1 MNYLPDVA
9 LQNDDYLGIFKNNWK
24 QSKMIDFIHLVDQV
38 LLIFERLAGEKNEM
52 AKKMY
57 QIIIEI
63 TDIVYEQFDKREYL
77 LAQFIEIL
85 PRFPSVPIHFMVEV
99 FK

>member
-1 MNYLPDVA
+1 
-9 LQNDDYLGIFKNNWK
+9 
-24 QSKMIDFIHLVDQV
+24 MIDFIHLVDQV

>member
-38 LLIFERLAGEKNEM
+38 ILIFERLAGEKNEI

>member
-1 MNYLPDVA
+1 MNYLPDA
-9 LQNDDYLGIFKNNWK
+9 IQGNDDYLAIFKNNWK
-24 QSKMIDFIHLVDQV
+24 ELKMVDYISLIDQV
-38 LLIFERLAGEKNEM
+38 ILIFERLAGEKNEM

-63 TDIVYEQFDKREYL
+63 IDIVYNQFDKREDL
-77 LAQFIEIL
+77 LAQFIEIM
-85 PRFPSVPIHFMVEV
+85 PRFPSVPIHFMVDV

>member
-1 MNYLPDVA
+1 M
-9 LQNDDYLGIFKNNWK
+9 LQVI
-24 QSKMIDFIHLVDQV
+24 
-38 LLIFERLAGEKNEM
+38 LIFERLAGEKNEM

-63 TDIVYEQFDKREYL
+63 IDIVYNQFDKREYL
-77 LAQFIEIL
+77 LAQFIEIM
-85 PRFPSVPIHFMVEV
+85 PRFPSVPIHFMVDV